1 MNWIIFI
8 IERELGKM
16 KEVTNNQLAVEE
28 KRREFVRD
36 FIRERDLIK
45 SHDNVIHVQKIFV
58 INAVLGLCFKKA
70 QEKKMTVHLWDKTK
84 KIIAQYV
91 AGIVDIKWTDDDYV
105 VIEEE

>member
-1 MNWIIFI
+1 
-8 IERELGKM
+8 M
-16 KEVTNNQLAVEE
+16 KEGIDNHLDADE
-28 KRREFVRD
+28 KRREFIRD

-70 QEKKMTVHLWDKTK
+70 QQKKMTVHLWDKTK

-91 AGIVDIKWTDDDYV
+91 AGVVDIKWTDDDYV